1 MDRAKLNKRLVEAHV
16 EKLIELSTD
25 AEMKKAVL
33 ALLSIIAEDMSK
45 AAASRSVVMG
55 QEYDIMYGL
64 ARAEGARSLS
74 ASVKSYFDL
83 KKE

>member
-1 MDRAKLNKRLVEAHV
+1 MDRAKVNKRIAEPHV
-16 EKLIELSTD
+16 EKLVEMSTD
-25 AEMKKAVL
+25 AELKKALFSLLGVL
-33 ALLSIIAEDMSK
+33 AEDMSK
-45 AAASRSVVMG
+45 AAATRSVVAG
-55 QEYDIMYGL
+55 QESDIMYGL